1 MAKQYTDLQLLRSLV
16 DNTGNEGA
24 GSAEQTVLD
33 ILSWLYNQS
42 PGHETYQQIFDIV
55 AKNHTTTLWDF
66 EENN

>member
-1 MAKQYTDLQLLRSLV
+1 VSKDYTELQLLRSLV
-16 DNTGNEGA
+16 DGTGNAGE

-33 ILSWLYNQS
+33 ILSWLYNQP
-42 PGHETYQQIFDIV
+42 PGHDAYQQIFDIV

>member
-1 MAKQYTDLQLLRSLV
+1 MGKLYTGLQLLRNLV
-16 DNTGNEGA
+16 DSVGNEGE

-42 PGHETYQQIFDIV
+42 PSSEAYREIFDIV